1 MISISNPMVST
12 KATAGTVVGKL
23 ALLDPNKV
31 GLPANFTLTE
41 GTAGFFAISGT
52 NLVTVGASIAPGL
65 YSVKVRAVATN
76 AWIDDEAVFGITVTA
91 T

>member
-1 MISISNPMVST
+1 MISISNPVVST

-23 ALLDPNKV
+23 TLLDPNKV
-31 GLPANFTLTE
+31 GLPANFALTE
-41 GTAGFFAISGT
+41 GAAGFFAVSGS
-52 NLVTVGASIAPGL
+52 NLVTVSASIAPGL
-65 YSVKVRAVATN
+65 YSVRVQAVATS

>member
-1 MISISNPMVST
+1 MISINNLTVST

-23 ALLDPNKV
+23 VLLDANKV
-31 GLPANFTLTE
+31 GLPANFSLTE
-41 GTAGFFAISGT
+41 GAAGFFAVSGG
-52 NLVTVGASIAPGL
+52 NLVTVSASIASGF

-76 AWIDDEAVFGITVTA
+76 ANIDDQAVFGITVTA